1 MAETSAEDVQPDPS
15 AEATAEEWVHDKIA
29 EEREAERPIDEAMF
43 KAEDEAIERQEDT
56 LGLNGLIGRIRALFR
71 RS

>member
-1 MAETSAEDVQPDPS
+1 MQETNPGGVQPDPG

-43 KAEDEAIERQEDT
+43 KAEDEAIERQEDA
-56 LGLNGLIGRIRALFR
+56 LGLNGLIGRIRNLFR